1 MPFQDSQYGAGGAPP
16 GFPAYLF
23 GGYGAGPVGFSSP
36 FGAPQ
41 PGRRPMAMPG
51 WGDFSGGRTGG
62 SLSGGAYGANAAP
75 PYGGASSGGVGA
87 GGVAG
92 WGERAPGQPYSWADL
107 SYPSNPQWLGG
118 YLRDYA
124 NKLGYFG
131 DPRNSMLMEFARQ
144 QAGRTSGALQQ
155 RINTASSMYGLDP
168 AQAAT
173 YRLNAMLGGQGQE
186 ADYINQLLGQQFQSQ
201 QDWARQLAQQFA
213 QIQDPRAARNAANQA
228 AGYQTAGQLG
238 GAGLAALPFLVP

>member
-1 MPFQDSQYGAGGAPP
+1 MPSPAGWSGGQFSAYGSEAPAPYAGGAVMGGGGGAGGA
-16 GFPAYLF
+16 
-23 GGYGAGPVGFSSP
+23 GP
-36 FGAPQ
+36 
-41 PGRRPMAMPG
+41 
-51 WGDFSGGRTGG
+51 
-62 SLSGGAYGANAAP
+62 
-75 PYGGASSGGVGA
+75 
-87 GGVAG
+87 AG
-92 WGERAPGQPYSWADL
+92 WGERAPGSPYTWQDL

-186 ADYINQLLGQQFQSQ
+186 ADYINQLLGLQFQQQ

-213 QIQDPRAARNAANQA
+213 QIPDPRAERNFLNQQ
-228 AGYQTAGQLG
+228 AGYQTAGSILGAGVGALG
-238 GAGLAALPFLVP
+238 GRR